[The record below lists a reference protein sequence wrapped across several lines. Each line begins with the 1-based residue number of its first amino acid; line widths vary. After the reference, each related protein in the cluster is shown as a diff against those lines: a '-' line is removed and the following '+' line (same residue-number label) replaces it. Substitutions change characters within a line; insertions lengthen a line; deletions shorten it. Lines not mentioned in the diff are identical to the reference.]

1 MTKIIDKLA
10 WLHIEDKKLL
20 AARSHGKDLF
30 YIPGGK
36 RELGESDQ
44 QALTREIKEEVSVD
58 IVADSIKYAERFSA
72 QADGK
77 GAGVMVK
84 LTCYY
89 ADYIGELTPDSEI
102 EELRLLS
109 SADKKL
115 CSKATVA
122 AIDWLKE
129 QGVIE

>member
-1 MTKIIDKLA
+1 LTKVIDKLA
-10 WLHIEDKKLL
+10 WLHLEDKKLL
-20 AARSHGKDLF
+20 TARSLGKELF

-36 RELGESDQ
+36 RESGESDQ
-44 QALTREIKEEVSVD
+44 QALIREIKEEISVD
-58 IVADSIKYAERFSA
+58 IIEKSIKYAENFSA

-77 GAGVMVK
+77 SEGVIVN

-102 EELRLLS
+102 AELRLLS
-109 SADKKL
+109 SVDKSV

-122 AIDWLKE
+122 AIDWLAT
-129 QGVIE
+129 QGLIE